1 MEISEEMLSTL
12 LPPVVYW
19 VFSGIYGLLAV
30 YLNKYRL
37 HPKGEEE
44 EKNSVSK
51 ITVIKGILIQQA
63 MQVVI
68 IYMATKIRSN
78 EGPAAAKEQQSS
90 LPVMAVQWVIAMIV
104 LDTWQY
110 FIHRYIHVNRFLYK
124 HVHAVH
130 HAQIVP
136 YVYGALYGHPFE
148 SFLDIIGGA
157 LAYLIS
163 GMTTRTSIYFFSFS
177 VIKTLDLHSGL
188 CIPWNPLQ
196 AFFFNDCAF
205 HDTHHQLKGH
215 RYNFSQPFF
224 ISWDKILGTYMPYT
238 VEKRTDGGLELKLL
252 KDA

>member
-12 LPPVVYW
+12 VPPVVYW
-19 VFSGIYGLLAV
+19 VVSGIYALLAI
-30 YLNKYRL
+30 YLNEYRL
-37 HPKGEEE
+37 HPKGDAETN
-44 EKNSVSK
+44 NSVSRT
-51 ITVIKGILIQQA
+51 TVIKGVLIQQA
-63 MQVVI
+63 MQMVVV
-68 IYMATKIRSN
+68 YMATKIRAK
-78 EGPAAAKEQQSS
+78 EGLAAKEQQPS

-110 FIHRYIHVNRFLYK
+110 FTHRYIHINRFLYK
-124 HVHAVH
+124 HIHAVH

-136 YVYGALYGHPFE
+136 YVYGALYGHPLE
-148 SFLDIIGGA
+148 SLIVDIIGGT

-177 VIKTLDLHSGL
+177 LIKTLDLHSGL

-224 ISWDKILGTYMPYT
+224 ISWDKILGTYMPYS
-238 VEKRTDGGLELKLL
+238 VEKRTGGGLELKLL